1 MNTGMPPVLA
11 IDNPTGLNPD
21 TGHLPGT
28 GVVADHT
35 LCLLT
40 LKPGLFTGHGRD
52 MAGQIWLEKLGAD
65 PSTEP
70 GWHQLSPTATLT
82 GRPESMSR
90 PHATHAGSFGDVGI
104 IGGAVG
110 MTGAALLAGSA
121 ALSAGAG
128 RVFVGLLDSANLTVH
143 SSLPE
148 LMLRA
153 PENIET
159 VETTIVLGCGGGPA
173 IANWLPKLLASSR
186 RLVIDADATTAL
198 SQDQAGRIAL
208 RRRLDLGQL
217 TVLTPHPLEASRLLG
232 TGVGQVQADGL
243 AAAKSIS
250 DEFRCTVVL
259 KGSGTVIATLLA
271 RTQINP
277 TGNARLASAGTG
289 DVLSGMIG
297 AGLAAGL
304 GAHDAAS

>member
-1 MNTGMPPVLA
+1 
-11 IDNPTGLNPD
+11 
-21 TGHLPGT
+21 
-28 GVVADHT
+28 
-35 LCLLT
+35 
-40 LKPGLFTGHGRD
+40 
-52 MAGQIWLEKLGAD
+52 
-65 PSTEP
+65 
-70 GWHQLSPTATLT
+70 
-82 GRPESMSR
+82 
-90 PHATHAGSFGDVGI
+90 
-104 IGGAVG
+104 
-110 MTGAALLAGSA
+110 
-121 ALSAGAG
+121 
-128 RVFVGLLDSANLTVH
+128 VFVGLLDSVNLTVH

-186 RLVIDADATTAL
+186 RLVIDADAITAL
-198 SQDQAGRIAL
+198 SQDQASRIAI

-232 TGVGQVQADGL
+232 TSVGQVQADRL

-259 KGSGTVIATLLA
+259 KGSGTVITSPLA
-271 RTQINP
+271 QTQINP

-289 DVLSGMIG
+289 DVLAGMIG
-297 AGLAAGL
+297 AGLAGGL
-304 GAHDAAS
+304 GAQDAASRAVYRHGLIADEWPAHQALTSGSLSKSYLI